1 MKLKDAFAKVTG
13 FLAERDTR
21 PGIVARQLSGRERP
35 ADARL
40 AEILAAERRARSKMD
55 GSIEGSLVRTAWA
68 AWEMMD
74 LGADPLHGGLDR
86 LVSWILQQ
94 VETGTV
100 TDQAPLTLPSGAVFE
115 ASDASAFAARCLGLR
130 ALLRARREGRPAVAR
145 LLDELANGPQP
156 ATLNLSACA
165 LAALALVPP
174 PHRRHLDGLV
184 SRLGR
189 AQGADG
195 GWTEAD
201 LFHMLE
207 ALVLAGIRP
216 ARVVAAQAAPA
227 LIARLRDDGS
237 FDDPPHDDPVHDE
250 RALVGMRALQ
260 IAVED

>member
-1 MKLKDAFAKVTG
+1 MKHKNAFAKVAAY
-13 FLAERDTR
+13 LAGRDTR
-21 PGIVARQLSGRERP
+21 PGLVARELVGQPRP
-35 ADARL
+35 GDGKL
-40 AEILAAERRARSKMD
+40 AEILTAERRARSKMD
-55 GSIEGSLVRTAWA
+55 GSIDGSLLRTAWA

-74 LGADPLHGGLDR
+74 LGADVLHGGLDR
-86 LVSWILQQ
+86 LVSWTLQQ
-94 VETGTV
+94 VESGATS
-100 TDQAPLTLPSGAVFE
+100 DRPPITLPSGVVFADE
-115 ASDASAFAARCLGLR
+115 DGAAFAARCLGLR
-130 ALLRARREGRPAVAR
+130 VVLRARREARPGVAR
-145 LLDELANGPQP
+145 LVDELANGPQP
-156 ATLNLSACA
+156 PTLDLSACA

-216 ARVVAAQAAPA
+216 ARVVVAKAADA
-227 LIARLRDDGS
+227 LAARLRDDGS
-237 FDDPPHDDPVHDE
+237 FDDPPHDNPIHDE

-260 IAVED
+260 IALED

>member
-1 MKLKDAFAKVTG
+1 MKLKSAFEKVTA

-21 PGIVARQLSGRERP
+21 QGIVARQLAGQERP
-35 ADARL
+35 TDAKLAD
-40 AEILAAERRARSKMD
+40 ILAAELRARTKMD
-55 GSIEGSLVRTAWA
+55 GSIEGSVVRTAWA

-86 LVSWILQQ
+86 LVSWTLQQ
-94 VETGTV
+94 VESGTIS
-100 TDQAPLTLPSGAVFE
+100 DQAPLTLPTGALLQDSE
-115 ASDASAFAARCLGLR
+115 GSTFAARCLGLR
-130 ALLRARREGRPAVAR
+130 TVLRARREARPGVAR
-145 LLDELANGPQP
+145 LLDQLANGPQP
-156 ATLNLSACA
+156 ATLDLSACA

-189 AQGADG
+189 AQAADG
-195 GWTEAD
+195 GWSEAD

-227 LIARLRDDGS
+227 LLARLRDDGS
-237 FDDPPHDDPVHDE
+237 FDDPPHGNAVHDE

>member
-1 MKLKDAFAKVTG
+1 MKLKNAFAKVTA

-21 PGIVARQLSGRERP
+21 PGIVARQLAGQERP
-35 ADARL
+35 ADAKL
-40 AEILAAERRARSKMD
+40 AEILSAERRARSKMD
-55 GSIEGSLVRTAWA
+55 GSIDGSLVRTAWA

-74 LGADPLHGGLDR
+74 LGADPLQGGLDR
-86 LVSWILQQ
+86 LVSWTLQQ
-94 VETGTV
+94 VESGT
-100 TDQAPLTLPSGAVFE
+100 TSDQAPLTLPNGALFE
-115 ASDASAFAARCLGLR
+115 DSDASAFAARCLGLR
-130 ALLRARREGRPAVAR
+130 AVLRARREARPGVAR

-156 ATLNLSACA
+156 ATLDLSACA

-184 SRLGR
+184 GRLGR
-189 AQGADG
+189 AQVADG

-216 ARVVAAQAAPA
+216 ARVVAAQSAPA
-227 LIARLRDDGS
+227 LMAHLRDDGS
-237 FDDPPHDDPVHDE
+237 FDDPPHDNPVHDE